1 MIIVQTPL
9 RISFLGGGTDFE
21 DFYIN
26 HGGAVLNTAIDKYI
40 FVIVKKRFDDLICVN
55 YSKRE
60 RVNKV
65 EKLKHNLVKEA
76 LIKTGISKGIEITT
90 LADIPS
96 KGTGLGSSS
105 SVTVGLLHALYSY
118 KGELKTEEDLARE
131 ACQIEIDTLKNPI
144 GKQDQYIG
152 AYGNLRFMTFDS
164 GGVNV
169 ETVQISVDEKR
180 RRNHCFLLFYT
191 GITRKSES
199 VLTEQKANINQQI
212 DVLIKMRDLS
222 YQAKEAVLRGDFDEF
237 GELLHEGWE
246 YKKMLASNVTNV
258 DINEIYKTARR
269 AGAIGGKIT
278 GAGGGGFLLL
288 YCRNGKQERVR
299 KAPKGLR
306 ELPFNF
312 EQDGSK
318 VIFNYRRS

>member
-1 MIIVQTPL
+1 MIVVQTPL

-21 DFYIN
+21 DFYVK

-60 RVNKV
+60 TSDKV
-65 EKLKHNLVKEA
+65 EKVKHNLVREA
-76 LIKTGISKGIEITT
+76 LKRTGISKGIEITT

-131 ACQIEIDTLKNPI
+131 ACQIEIDILKNPI

-152 AYGNLRFMTFDS
+152 AYGNIRFMTFDS
-164 GGVNV
+164 GGISV
-169 ETVQISVDEKR
+169 ETVQLSNDAKR
-180 RRNHCFLLFYT
+180 RLNNSFLLFYT

-199 VLTEQKANINQQI
+199 VLAEQKANISHQI

-222 YQAKEAVLRGDFDEF
+222 YKAKEAVLRSDFDEF

-246 YKKMLASNVTNV
+246 HKKMLASNVTNG
-258 DINEIYKTARR
+258 DIDEMYKTARQ
-269 AGAIGGKIT
+269 AGATGGKIT

-288 YCRNGKQERVR
+288 YCRNGNQDRVR
-299 KAPKGLR
+299 TALRGLR
-306 ELPFNF
+306 ELPFRF
-312 EQDGSK
+312 EHDGSK
-318 VIFNYRRS
+318 IIFNYRRD